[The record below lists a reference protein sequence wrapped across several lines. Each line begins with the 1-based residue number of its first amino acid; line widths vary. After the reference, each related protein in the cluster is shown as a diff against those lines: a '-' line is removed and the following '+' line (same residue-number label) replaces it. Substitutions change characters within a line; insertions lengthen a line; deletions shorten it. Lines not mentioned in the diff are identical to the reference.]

1 MQIDFEARRKI
12 STQYFFRFL
21 VKTLASSQTTRKRTD
36 HFLRIDAGFCP
47 KDQGLTDRSEIDGHD
62 DLIRQFCK
70 PTRAERT
77 HMRNRFS
84 ESIEGGEGGLK
95 FLGLPPCHD
104 QKCGLDGSFSPAA
117 DRSINHGNA
126 NRRKIPGNLL
136 RNDRVDRAH
145 VDEKLA
151 AFGAFFEAAG

>member
-1 MQIDFEARRKI
+1 MQIDFEARCEV

-47 KDQGLTDRSEIDGHD
+47 KDQGLTDGSEIDGHD

-84 ESIEGGEGGLK
+84 ESIEDGESAFKILR
-95 FLGLPPCHD
+95 LATCHD
-104 QKCGLDGSFSPAA
+104 RKGGLDGSFFPAA
-117 DRSINHGNA
+117 DRCINHGNA

-145 VDEKLA
+145 VDEELS
-151 AFGAFFEAAG
+151 AFGAFF